1 MDADASTILI
11 RIAITFIGSL
21 LFGLERQRSHK
32 PIGFGTFTLV
42 ALGSCGL
49 ALTSILL
56 SSDPQNPQNPL
67 TVLSGVVTGIG
78 FLGAGALIRTTD
90 HVFGFTTAAS
100 IWFFAI
106 FGLIIGV
113 GQYEIG
119 VTLYFLVWAVVFV
132 DKILEKKGIGSY
144 QKKLEIVANKK
155 LTGEDIFDIV
165 GTKRYKIVS
174 MGVDRKS
181 NKFSIN
187 LLVEGSRANINRI
200 PGILSKTE
208 WVESFKIE

>member
-11 RIAITFIGSL
+11 RIAITFLGSL

-32 PIGFGTFTLV
+32 PIGFGTFTFV

-67 TVLSGVVTGIG
+67 TLLSGVVTGVG
-78 FLGAGALIRTTD
+78 FLGAGALIKTTD

-100 IWFFAI
+100 IWLFAI

-119 VTLYFLVWAVVFV
+119 FTLYLLVWVVVFI
-132 DKILEKKGIGSY
+132 DKRLEQKGIGSY
-144 QKKLEIVANKK
+144 QKKLQIVANKK
-155 LTGEDIFDIV
+155 LNGEDIFDVV

-174 MGVDRKS
+174 MDVDRKS
-181 NKFSIN
+181 NKFSITI
-187 LLVEGSRANINRI
+187 LVEGSKANINRI
-200 PGILSKTE
+200 PGILTKTE
-208 WVESFKIE
+208 WVESYKME

>member
-1 MDADASTILI
+1 MDADAPAMLI
-11 RIAITFIGSL
+11 RIVITFLASL

-32 PIGFGTFTLV
+32 PIGFGTFV
-42 ALGSCGL
+42 FVSLGSCALSVTAILITSGTQNSPL
-49 ALTSILL
+49 ALI
-56 SSDPQNPQNPL
+56 
-67 TVLSGVVTGIG
+67 SGIVTGIG
-78 FLGAGALIRTTD
+78 FLGAGALIKTTD

-119 VTLYFLVWAVVFV
+119 LILYLLVWVVIFI
-132 DKILEKKGIGSY
+132 DKRLENRGIGSY

-155 LTGEDIFDIV
+155 LTGEDIFDVV
-165 GTKRYKIVS
+165 GTKRYKIVC
-174 MGVDRKS
+174 MNVDRKS
-181 NKFSIN
+181 NKFSIT
-187 LLVEGSRANINRI
+187 LLVEGSKTNINRI

-208 WVESFKIE
+208 WVESYKME